1 MKKLIGFIAIAFI
14 GLQLNAQTSP
24 EIAPPPAPLP
34 PAPSAPTLKTTPV
47 VTPTPTI
54 APVPAPSA
62 PPLITPAPV
71 AAPQP
76 IVTTTVPVNEQPRL
90 GTAIVYN
97 DRGYNLSVVKM
108 KGVEKVYIRDKT
120 TKTYI
125 NLSTWNSRQD
135 FYEKK
140 YGTLPSLAP
149 KL

>member
-1 MKKLIGFIAIAFI
+1 MKKLIGFIAIALV

-47 VTPTPTI
+47 AIPQPTI
-54 APVPAPSA
+54 APVAVPAPQV
-62 PPLITPAPV
+62 ITTAPV
-71 AAPQP
+71 APQP
-76 IVTTTVPVNEQPRL
+76 VVTTIVPTNETPGANTV
-90 GTAIVYN
+90 IVYN
-97 DRGYNLSVVKM
+97 DRGYNLSVIKI
-108 KGVEKVYIRDKT
+108 KGVDKVYIRNKST
-120 TKTYI
+120 TTYI
-125 NLSTWNSRQD
+125 NLSTWNNRQD